1 MRFNVARNWNR
12 FEVSY
17 TGKDMVGAGLVVGRS
32 INGMYVYIDDGYYQS
47 EDEVPVYYD
56 LLGNEKY
63 MGALSTMYGVS
74 GYVGTQKIRDLNG
87 DARISDAD
95 MAYYGSPAPIAHGGW
110 VNELTWRNFSLNLL
124 FNFVLGRDMINIAQA
139 TGSNYTD
146 LRKIDYWEK
155 PGDNSNLPRLGANV
169 YPKVRSNIENVHS
182 ISLKQIT
189 LGYDLPKK
197 IAKKAGFGSVR
208 FFGTIENLFYLSNYS
223 GMNPELVDV
232 YKGIDNG
239 TQYPLP
245 RKMTLGLTL
254 NF

>member
-1 MRFNVARNWNR
+1 
-12 FEVSY
+12 
-17 TGKDMVGAGLVVGRS
+17 
-32 INGMYVYIDDGYYQS
+32 
-47 EDEVPVYYD
+47 
-56 LLGNEKY
+56 
-63 MGALSTMYGVS
+63 
-74 GYVGTQKIRDLNG
+74 
-87 DARISDAD
+87 
-95 MAYYGSPAPIAHGGW
+95 
-110 VNELTWRNFSLNLL
+110 
-124 FNFVLGRDMINIAQA
+124 MINTAKA

-146 LRKIDYWEK
+146 LRKLDYWKK
-155 PGDNSNLPRLGANV
+155 PGDETNLPKIGAQI

-182 ISLKQIT
+182 VSLKQIT

-197 IAKKAGFGSVR
+197 MAKKAGFNGVR

-239 TQYPLP
+239 TQYPLS